1 VPASTTVIGLGKRFD
16 EQTRAHIERANAKL
30 IKAVFTLLP
39 EKRRVDLAAQRPT
52 IDLDP
57 TDTEVYGRMKEGSD
71 FNYQGQRV
79 YRPHPAVW
87 AEAGWVLAADFGSG
101 RSDPRPPGARPSRPG
116 DIGIACRAFPSHRAG

>member
-1 VPASTTVIGLGKRFD
+1 MPDVPASTTVIGLGKRFD

-87 AEAGWVLAADFGSG
+87 AEAGWVLA
-101 RSDPRPPGARPSRPG
+101 
-116 DIGIACRAFPSHRAG
+116 